1 MLSRVSS
8 PAAFATL
15 VLILVSPPVLAQ
27 EPAASP
33 GSGICVAVMAATMTG
48 VDGDAAAAG
57 TAVRDLFVTFLTG
70 PSIHPLPLESR
81 LRVQAVEEAK
91 QKNCA
96 YFINVSLSRK
106 RGGGGGGLGAALGRA
121 AGTAAWYVPG
131 AAGAGGVVRGVSVAT
146 AQVVGDLA
154 SSTRAKDELKIEWS
168 LTAADQRGRS
178 LSPRSE
184 KLKAR
189 SDGEDLLTPLVQR
202 ASETVAETVLRK

>member
-1 MLSRVSS
+1 MLSRASS
-8 PAAFATL
+8 PAAFAIL
-15 VLILVSPPVLAQ
+15 VLTLASQRAFAQ

-33 GSGICVAVMAATMTG
+33 DSGVCVAVMAATMTG
-48 VDGDAAAAG
+48 VDGDAAVAG

-70 PSIHPLPLESR
+70 PSIRPLPLDSR
-81 LRVQAVEEAK
+81 LRVQAIEEAR

-96 YFINVSLSRK
+96 YFINVSLARK

-131 AAGAGGVVRGVSVAT
+131 GAGVVRGVSVAT

-154 SSTRAKDELKIEWS
+154 STTRAKDELKIEWT
-168 LTAADQRGRS
+168 LTSADQQGRS
-178 LSPRSE
+178 PSPRSE

-202 ASETVAETVLRK
+202 ASEAVAGMVLKK